1 MKTAQ
6 LIHNATAG
14 NGDHCKEDLIA
25 LIKKQGY
32 TVKYYSTDEANW
44 KDFIKHNTDIIC
56 VAGGDGTVRKVADIV
71 LKSKGK
77 AVPIYLFPMGTANN
91 IARTLEISSENF
103 GLEKKLKAEAAPF
116 DSAII
121 NGIPE
126 ENFFIEGLGVGI
138 FPELMY
144 QMKHNRI
151 EDESPEDK
159 LQRTRQVLV
168 DLLADFKAHKVIIEG
183 ENIQIE
189 DQFLM
194 VELMNIKY
202 AGPNLQLA
210 PRAKAGDGYLD
221 LVLVREE
228 KRSLLIDYVTQIIKG
243 QEQVQKLDE
252 FAEFIKVKKIK
263 MSSKLAKLHVDD
275 ILIDDYSGYE
285 INITI
290 NSGSLSIF

>member
-44 KDFIKHNTDIIC
+44 KDFIKHKTDIIC

-71 LKSKGK
+71 LQSKGK

-91 IARTLEISSENF
+91 IARTLEISSEHF

-121 NGIPE
+121 HGIPE

-159 LQRTRQVLV
+159 LQRTRQVLI

-263 MSSKLAKLHVDD
+263 MSSELAKLHVDD

-290 NSGSLSIF
+290 NSASLSIF